1 MTEFNWVIDW
11 SISDCL
17 GLQDANWSMNVWLC
31 LNVSRLCVGCHCFL
45 FSPYF
50 ISCFLHLMC
59 ECGSLQYLAV
69 KKDFFPVFSWV
80 VQLNYKKSYGQMS
93 VFMTITFPV
102 WLNLHCDLSI
112 GLSTSGGK
120 ALLSADNKCS
130 PTHILVSMSTHGL
143 YCTVRLVCAISKVVI
158 HVLSCFDHT
167 VCSLILTFNRYICS
181 TAR

>member
-11 SISDCL
+11 NISDCL

-31 LNVSRLCVGCHCFL
+31 LNVPIFHFL
-45 FSPYF
+45 LFASYVWMWEF
-50 ISCFLHLMC
+50 AVSC
-59 ECGSLQYLAV
+59 S
-69 KKDFFPVFSWV
+69 KKLLFSWV

-93 VFMTITFPV
+93 VFMTITFPA
-102 WLNLHCDLSI
+102 WLNLHCHLSI